1 MEYKSFLLGL
11 AAITL
16 LIQLTYLIREIA
28 IRYKELFLI
37 IAYGMLVVDG
47 LALASY
53 IFLMKPLSNNPE
65 SFTAGIGLAI
75 FTAMIHKI
83 TVFLKSIPT

>member
-1 MEYKSFLLGL
+1 
-11 AAITL
+11 
-16 LIQLTYLIREIA
+16 
-28 IRYKELFLI
+28 
-37 IAYGMLVVDG
+37 MLVVDG

-53 IFLMKPLSNNPE
+53 IFLMKPLSNDPK

-83 TVFLKSIPT
+83 PVFLKKMPT